1 MKAPDWIKF
10 FPFVH
15 RRTSR
20 QHITEVK
27 GPYFRKRW
35 KNTWNIGDS
44 QFELYAP
51 WANPVI
57 GTVGDSLST
66 YSRKPGKAN
75 VLIKTFERSIMV
87 DGPRVS
93 GWKNSYFY
101 ADNWYFLA
109 PWFKGVEATLSVKAA
124 VVKSYES
131 VAGDSLGFF
140 NPKVFELVLGKY
152 LDERFGQDL
161 RGDGKPFYRGPLKW
175 DILPISDT
183 INAIRFDIHKI
194 GNTCVENPDL
204 LRAIYF
210 PVSDSQFVEIT
221 LDFGDTEILLDP
233 VRTIPQMELC
243 DSIIS
248 SMRLHV
254 GPKTRA
260 AWEKAQRPGVKLS
273 ESMGEF
279 NWPIIEEDASNES
292 AERDITPANDELRIE
307 DRS

>member
-10 FPFVH
+10 FPFVNGRMPDH
-15 RRTSR
+15 LI
-20 QHITEVK
+20 HEVK

-44 QFELYAP
+44 QFEFYAP
-51 WANPVI
+51 WANPII
-57 GTVGDSLST
+57 GTKGDSRGT
-66 YSRKPGKAN
+66 YARQPGKAD
-75 VLIKTFERSIMV
+75 VLIKTFERSIMA
-87 DGPRVS
+87 DGPYVS
-93 GWKNSYFY
+93 GWDTSYFY
-101 ADNWYFLA
+101 ANRWYFLA
-109 PWFKGVEATLSVKAA
+109 PWFKGVEATLLVKAA
-124 VVKSYES
+124 VVKSYEP
-131 VAGDSLGFF
+131 APGDNLGFF
-140 NPKVFELVLGKY
+140 NPRVFELAVGQYIDK
-152 LDERFGQDL
+152 RFGKDFQ
-161 RGDGKPFYRGPLKW
+161 GDGKPFYRGPMTW

-183 INAIRFDIHKI
+183 VNALLLDLHFI
-194 GNTCVENPDL
+194 GNTCVENPL
-204 LRAIYF
+204 LERAMYF
-210 PVSDSQFVEIT
+210 PVSDNQFVEIT

-254 GPKTRA
+254 GPNTRA

-279 NWPIIEEDASNES
+279 NWPIIEEDALNES

-307 DRS
+307 DRT

>member
-27 GPYFRKRW
+27 GPYFSKRW
-35 KNTWNIGDS
+35 KNTWNMGDS
-44 QFELYAP
+44 VFEFYAP
-51 WANPVI
+51 WAVPVL
-57 GTVGDSLST
+57 GTDGDSLGT
-66 YSRKPGKAN
+66 YSRKPGKAD
-75 VLIKTFERSIMV
+75 VLKKTFERSIMV
-87 DGPRVS
+87 DGPRLS

-101 ADNWYFLA
+101 ANNWYFLA
-109 PWFKGVEATLSVKAA
+109 PWFKGVEATLAVKAA
-124 VVKSYES
+124 VVKSYEP
-131 VAGDSLGFF
+131 APGDNLGLF
-140 NPKVFELVLGKY
+140 NPKVFELAVGQYIDK
-152 LDERFGQDL
+152 RFG
-161 RGDGKPFYRGPLKW
+161 RARHDGKPFCRGPMRW
-175 DILPISDT
+175 ESVPICDSV
-183 INAIRFDIHKI
+183 NALLVDIHVI
-194 GNTCVENPDL
+194 GNTGIEFPDL
-204 LRAIYF
+204 MRMLYF
-210 PVSDSQFVEIT
+210 PVSDNQFVEIT
-221 LDFGDTEILLDP
+221 FDFGGTDILRDK

-243 DSIIS
+243 DSIIN

-292 AERDITPANDELRIE
+292 AERDITPTDVELRLE